1 MDSLVSHQLRL
12 LYGGAADGE
21 GGGYLLNTTL
31 AYNEAR
37 KDYFIFLKKKKQE
50 KTRKKNYR
58 LFCVGG
64 GREHCNKQ
72 EKIGSDSKT
81 ESH

>member
-1 MDSLVSHQLRL
+1 MRITARRSLSSVALDSLVSHQLRL

-37 KDYFIFLKKKKQE
+37 KDYFIFL
-50 KTRKKNYR
+50 
-58 LFCVGG
+58 
-64 GREHCNKQ
+64 
-72 EKIGSDSKT
+72 
-81 ESH
+81 